1 MKKTH
6 SWNKSVRLLSWL
18 AGALLLTAFTVSCK
32 ANVSTPIA
40 VSGVTLDKATV
51 ILVEQETVTLKVTVV
66 PANATNK
73 TVAWS
78 SDKPA
83 IASVDKNG
91 KVTAHKAGEA
101 VITVKSEDGGK
112 TASCKV
118 TVTAKAPPTPTY
130 AVSFSVDG
138 TGGTLKAKADGVTET
153 DKSPISVEKDK
164 TVTFTAKPADGYV
177 VDKWTVNGTVITN
190 DATTYSHK
198 VTAAVTVKVS
208 FEVLPPA
215 AVAVTGVTLDKAT
228 VSLVAGT
235 STTLTATVLPANAT
249 NKTVTWSSDK
259 PDVAAV
265 NKDGK
270 VTGHKAGEAVITV
283 KSEDGGKTASC
294 TVTVSLTEYAITYH
308 LNGGSNHADNPA
320 KYTVETETIA
330 LKDAERTGYTFMGWY
345 ANAGFTGEKVTQIGK
360 GSSGNKAL
368 WAKWEAVTYDITY
381 HLNGG
386 TNDSGNPASYTVE
399 TETITLKD
407 AAKANYTFAG
417 WYEKADF
424 SGEKVTEIGKGSTGD
439 RTFWAKW
446 EIKKYGVI
454 FSVEGTPVN
463 GTIKAEV
470 DGNEIHTN
478 DKVEHGK
485 TVIFT
490 ATPTSS
496 GYVIGT
502 WEVTP
507 KDALI
512 RTGDNAVTVKITAGT
527 AVKVRFVAGKTYTV
541 NSVNFTMKDIAAVT
555 NGTLGHANYSYNN
568 AVHTVSL
575 TAYRIGETEV
585 TQELWQA
592 VMGNNPSH
600 FQGFWE
606 LPASGEVQGKRPVE
620 RVSWYEC
627 IAFCNE
633 LTKKV
638 AELGESQ
645 CVYTVDGHI
654 YGTADAVAKKVPEM
668 DMSKKGFR
676 LPTEAEWEW
685 AAKGGKEHK
694 WAGTNEESELGTYA
708 WYGTNSKTHEV
719 KKKQANGYG
728 LYDMSGNVWEWCWD
742 WFSDLPNPLPADY
755 LGAASGDDRVLRGGS
770 WDDDAD
776 YVARAYRDLYS
787 PDNGILNHGLRLVSR
802 P

>member
-1 MKKTH
+1 
-6 SWNKSVRLLSWL
+6 
-18 AGALLLTAFTVSCK
+18 
-32 ANVSTPIA
+32 
-40 VSGVTLDKATV
+40 
-51 ILVEQETVTLKVTVV
+51 
-66 PANATNK
+66 
-73 TVAWS
+73 
-78 SDKPA
+78 
-83 IASVDKNG
+83 
-91 KVTAHKAGEA
+91 
-101 VITVKSEDGGK
+101 
-112 TASCKV
+112 
-118 TVTAKAPPTPTY
+118 
-130 AVSFSVDG
+130 
-138 TGGTLKAKADGVTET
+138 
-153 DKSPISVEKDK
+153 
-164 TVTFTAKPADGYV
+164 
-177 VDKWTVNGTVITN
+177 
-190 DATTYSHK
+190 
-198 VTAAVTVKVS
+198 
-208 FEVLPPA
+208 
-215 AVAVTGVTLDKAT
+215 
-228 VSLVAGT
+228 
-235 STTLTATVLPANAT
+235 
-249 NKTVTWSSDK
+249 
-259 PDVAAV
+259 
-265 NKDGK
+265 
-270 VTGHKAGEAVITV
+270 
-283 KSEDGGKTASC
+283 
-294 TVTVSLTEYAITYH
+294 
-308 LNGGSNHADNPA
+308 
-320 KYTVETETIA
+320 
-330 LKDAERTGYTFMGWY
+330 MGWY

-592 VMGNNPSH
+592 VMGNNPS
-600 FQGFWE
+600 GFNGNDE
-606 LPASGEVQGKRPVE
+606 ETKPAGGEEQKKRPVE
-620 RVSWYEC
+620 MINWYQA
-627 IAFCNE
+627 IAFCNK
-633 LTKKV
+633 LSLK
-638 AELGESQ
+638 LGLEP
-645 CVYTVDGHI
+645 CYTVTVKGKPIDFASLPFDKI
-654 YGTADAVAKKVPEM
+654 PSEDEYMPQKDRIIKAWDAVTV
-668 DMSKKGFR
+668 DISKNGFR
-676 LPTEAEWEW
+676 LPSEAEWEW
-685 AAKGGKEHK
+685 AAKGGVESR
-694 WAGTNEESELGTYA
+694 WAGSDDEEEVDRYMWHDGNSE
-708 WYGTNSKTHEV
+708 SRTHEV
-719 KKKQANGYG
+719 KKLKPNGYG

-742 WFSDLPNPLPADY
+742 RFKDFLPDSLVEADIVDI
-755 LGAASGDDRVLRGGS
+755 DDIPDSCRAFRGGGI
-770 WDDDAD
+770 DIDIYNAALPIRLF
-776 YVARAYRDLYS
+776 YT
-787 PDNGILNHGLRLVSR
+787 PDFHAGSLGLRLACR
-802 P
+802 L